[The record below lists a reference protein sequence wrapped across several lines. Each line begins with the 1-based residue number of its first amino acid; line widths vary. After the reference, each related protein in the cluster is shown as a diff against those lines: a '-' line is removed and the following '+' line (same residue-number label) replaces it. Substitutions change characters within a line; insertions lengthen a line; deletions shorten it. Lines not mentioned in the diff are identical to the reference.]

1 MNELITPELLNTGL
15 KVLGLGI
22 VTKALEGP
30 IQTINDVWGLIGGD
44 KLHAKRLECQKK
56 YAEAIV
62 EKVAAIPPEKIVEP
76 KLSILGPAIEASK
89 YYIEEAKIRELFANL
104 IAASMNSDTEDKIP
118 HSFVEIIKQLSPYDA
133 QLFKSFVKG
142 TYPYGSIRLNKKGDT
157 TGYYLFQNYY
167 VDENFLDY
175 EKNAISLLNLQKQG
189 LIVIDS
195 SYTLTDKTLYSFLE
209 SSEFFKVQKTIYS
222 SIDEYKDSEVVLK
235 HGAFHITELGKLF
248 QKICMK

>member
-44 KLHAKRLECQKK
+44 KIHAKRLECQKK

-62 EKVAAIPPEKIVEP
+62 EKVAPIPPEKIVQP
-76 KLSILGPAIEASK
+76 RLSILGPAIEASK
-89 YYIEEAKIRELFANL
+89 YYVEEAEIRELFANL
-104 IAASMNSDTEDKIP
+104 IAASINSDTEDKIP

-133 QLFKSFVKG
+133 KLFKSFVKKD
-142 TYPYGSIRLNKKGDT
+142 YPYGSIRLNDKGST
-157 TGYYLFQNYY
+157 SGQYLFQIYY
-167 VDENFLDY
+167 VDKNFLDH

-189 LIVIDS
+189 LIVINS
-195 SYTLTDKTLYSFLE
+195 SYTFTDKTLYSFLE
-209 SSEFFKVQKTIYS
+209 NSEFFKTQKAFYS
-222 SIDEYKDSEVVLK
+222 FLDEYKNSEVVFK
-235 HGAFHITELGKLF
+235 PGAFHVTELGRLF